1 MLGSRGVEQ
10 LTVHL
15 NEYFGQMINLIFNH
29 GGDIVKFAGDALIA
43 IWPTTAEAGLAYSCM
58 LACQC
63 ALTMQEHLHNHDAD
77 GVPLTLHIG
86 IGAGEI
92 NGLHVGGVADRLEF
106 LIAGDPLDQAS
117 HCEAAAKS
125 GEVYISKQAA
135 IRITEMI
142 ELSVDRTDKKRQD
155 KKKKEKIKPDPNDGF
170 ANYRL
175 ERIADAVP
183 LPISVHLPNFSGM
196 KKCISPYVQPAVLG
210 HIKSGSPDH
219 FLAELRT
226 VSVIFVNLDMPYS
239 PAKLDVL
246 QTAVKTMQ
254 TAIYNTEG
262 TLRQFIIDDKGSV
275 LIAAFGLP
283 PLSHE
288 DDPARALRFVACWFC
303 AFFVSNLIK
312 INC

>member
-1 MLGSRGVEQ
+1 
-10 LTVHL
+10 
-15 NEYFGQMINLIFNH
+15 
-29 GGDIVKFAGDALIA
+29 
-43 IWPTTAEAGLAYSCM
+43 
-58 LACQC
+58 
-63 ALTMQEHLHNHDAD
+63 
-77 GVPLTLHIG
+77 
-86 IGAGEI
+86 
-92 NGLHVGGVADRLEF
+92 
-106 LIAGDPLDQAS
+106 
-117 HCEAAAKS
+117 
-125 GEVYISKQAA
+125 
-135 IRITEMI
+135 
-142 ELSVDRTDKKRQD
+142 
-155 KKKKEKIKPDPNDGF
+155 
-170 ANYRL
+170 
-175 ERIADAVP
+175 
-183 LPISVHLPNFSGM
+183 M

-288 DDPARALRFVACWFC
+288 DDPARALRFVARWFC

-312 INC
+312 SIVTTQSIIVHPKAAQGTWHSQFDRRYNGKGFLRCCWQ